1 MTVPTGE
8 DCLLDY
14 AAVCR
19 ALHAGLTRCGLERC
33 SDQDRRA
40 RVTQG
45 YRLVWLW
52 RGLWVVGGGL
62 TLTWMVWR

>member
-1 MTVPTGE
+1 MTVPTDEGAMV
-8 DCLLDY
+8 DY

-19 ALHAGLTRCGLERC
+19 ALQAGLTRCGLERC
-33 SDQDRRA
+33 SDQERRE
-40 RVTQG
+40 RVSQG

-62 TLTWMVWR
+62 TLAWVGW